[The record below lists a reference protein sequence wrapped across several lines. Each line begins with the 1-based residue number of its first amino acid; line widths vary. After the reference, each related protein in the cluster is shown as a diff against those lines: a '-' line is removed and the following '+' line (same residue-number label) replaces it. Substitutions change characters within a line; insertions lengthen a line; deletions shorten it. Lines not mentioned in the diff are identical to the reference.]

1 MHCWSDVGKSNVKS
15 TDAPVVLQLFLATGL
30 PTFKMGD
37 VPPEP
42 NAVASDIVSR
52 NCVAFQNGNW
62 DIVYEPLLLLKAD
75 AGTDIFSGTAKTGVK
90 RISNGG

>member
-15 TDAPVVLQLFLATGL
+15 TDGPVVLQLFLATGL

-52 NCVAFQNGNW
+52 NCVPFENGNW
-62 DIVYEPLLLLKAD
+62 DIVYEPLPLLKAD
-75 AGTDIFSGTAKTGVK
+75 PGTDIFRGTLKAGVK
-90 RISNGG
+90 RISNGA

>member
-1 MHCWSDVGKSNVKS
+1 MHCWSAVGKSNVKS
-15 TDAPVVLQLFLATGL
+15 TDAPVVLQLLLATGL

-52 NCVAFQNGNW
+52 NCVSFLNGNCG
-62 DIVYEPLLLLKAD
+62 IVYEPLPLLKAD
-75 AGTDIFSGTAKTGVK
+75 AGTDILCGTLKT
-90 RISNGG
+90 